1 MPTELIYRKKRWT
14 FAPDAPIKHHG
25 RLCYFTLVFHIP
37 GVLYNEFQPRGLPRA
52 FGWGVIRIA
61 RAVAKP
67 LDLSNYCS
75 IINTL
80 GKWLL
85 IDPNDIAYPCAST
98 VNVTTIKVERQGQLN
113 IFLFIPEN
121 ELLDSV

>member
-1 MPTELIYRKKRWT
+1 MPTELIYRKKTLNIRS
-14 FAPDAPIKHHG
+14 G
-25 RLCYFTLVFHIP
+25 RSYQASRAIYFTLVFHIP
-37 GVLYNEFQPRGLPRA
+37 GVLYNEFQPGGLPRA

-67 LDLSNYCS
+67 LELSNYCS

-85 IDPNDIAYPCAST
+85 IDPNDIAYP
-98 VNVTTIKVERQGQLN
+98 
-113 IFLFIPEN
+113 
-121 ELLDSV
+121 